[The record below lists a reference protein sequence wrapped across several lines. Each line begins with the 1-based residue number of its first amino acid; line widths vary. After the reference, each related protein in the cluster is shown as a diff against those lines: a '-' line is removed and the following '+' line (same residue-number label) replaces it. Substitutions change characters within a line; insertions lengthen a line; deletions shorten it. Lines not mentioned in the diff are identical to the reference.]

1 MNRPLTKEE
10 CDQISEFVRIGMA
23 PVEFNL
29 TKALSGL
36 LDSAAYWQ
44 DRAIKAEKELEGMR
58 AAYGVKGGAKA

>member
-1 MNRPLTKEE
+1 
-10 CDQISEFVRIGMA
+10 MA